1 MHVHNA
7 PYNSLLKC
15 LATLLP
21 NSGPLL
27 RRIQYEARHPTTTA
41 QVLASF
47 PDGEDLSTF
56 VEAGKPWFAAFVD
69 VFRGLE
75 TQVYV
80 FSSLETKNKDT
91 VTIQERD
98 IAKGQ
103 LLDLFT
109 YIRRNLTPKYLDFL
123 SSQPAPSAPAEREEG
138 VAKIPAHPTTSV
150 LLGSANE
157 IVVGL
162 LVELDSETAKER
174 FHVHR
179 GQHHF
184 YAKYCFSSSAFE
196 SITSDSSDVFNRE
209 GAGYTFVD
217 SNGVAGIQEGH
228 IPLVKKRTNIPRSKE
243 TLLAMGGV
251 ALYHRPTSLPSQ
263 ASAEGNEMPIAWAFL
278 GFDGSLCTLHV
289 EAEHRGK
296 GLGGVVGKE
305 VMKRGGDVFGSMAS
319 ANGKQDEVQE
329 WFFADV
335 SIDNTASRR
344 VMEKMGGEARW
355 NVAWVVVEVD
365 MQ

>member
-1 MHVHNA
+1 MHIHKA
-7 PYNSLLKC
+7 PYTSLLKS
-15 LATLLP
+15 LVQYLP

-27 RRIQYEARHPTTTA
+27 RRIQYEARHPTSTA

-47 PDGEDLSTF
+47 PETEDSDVSVDYDTPCL
-56 VEAGKPWFAAFVD
+56 AAFVD

-80 FSSLETKNKDT
+80 FSSLETKAKDT
-91 VTIQERD
+91 IATEERD
-98 IAKGQ
+98 IGKSQ

-109 YIRRNLTPKYLDFL
+109 YIRRKLTPAYLDFL
-123 SSQPAPSAPAEREEG
+123 SSQSATPVPVEKEEG

-162 LVELDSETAKER
+162 LVDLDSETDKKQ
-174 FHVHR
+174 FHIHR
-179 GQHHF
+179 GQHQL
-184 YAKYCFSSSAFE
+184 YAKYCFPSSAFE
-196 SITSDSSDVFNRE
+196 SVTSNASDDFNWE
-209 GAGYTFVD
+209 EAGYTFVD
-217 SNGVAGIQEGH
+217 KNGVPGIQEGH
-228 IPLVKKRTNIPRSKE
+228 IPLVKRRTNIPRSKE

-251 ALYHRPTSLPSQ
+251 ALYHRPASLPNP
-263 ASAEGNEMPIAWAFL
+263 ASAGEDEMPIAWAFL

-305 VMKRGGDVFGSMAS
+305 VMKRGGDVFGSLDS
-319 ANGKQDEVQE
+319 DGKNGDQGQE

-355 NVAWVVVEVD
+355 DVAWVVVEVD

>member
-1 MHVHNA
+1 MHVHRA
-7 PYNSLLKC
+7 PYTSLIGC
-15 LATLLP
+15 LATQLP

-47 PDGEDLSTF
+47 PDGEGLSTS
-56 VEAGKPWFAAFVD
+56 VETGKTWLTAFVD
-69 VFRGLE
+69 VFCGLE

-80 FSSLETKNKDT
+80 FSCLETKAKDT
-91 VTIQERD
+91 VTAQESD

-109 YIRRNLTPKYLDFL
+109 YIRRNLTPEYLEYL
-123 SSQPAPSAPAEREEG
+123 SSQLAPSVPVEEEEG

-162 LVELDSETAKER
+162 LVELDAETKKKE
-174 FHVHR
+174 FYIHR

-184 YAKYCFSSSAFE
+184 YAKYCFPSSAFE
-196 SITSDSSDVFNRE
+196 NITSNASDGFSWE
-209 GAGYTFVD
+209 EAGYTFID
-217 SNGVAGIQEGH
+217 SNGVAGIQEQH

-251 ALYHRPTSLPSQ
+251 ALYHRPISLPNPN
-263 ASAEGNEMPIAWAFL
+263 SAGEEEMPIAWAFL

-305 VMKRGGDVFGSMAS
+305 VMKRGGNVFGSLAS
-319 ANGKQDEVQE
+319 EGGYEGEVQD

-335 SIDNTASRR
+335 SIENTASRR